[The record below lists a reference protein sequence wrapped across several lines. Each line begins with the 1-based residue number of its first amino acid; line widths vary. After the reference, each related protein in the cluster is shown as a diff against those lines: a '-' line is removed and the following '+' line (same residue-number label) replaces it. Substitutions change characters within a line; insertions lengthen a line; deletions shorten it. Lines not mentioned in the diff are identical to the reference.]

1 MRNPL
6 ALLPRLGL
14 PAGVDHS
21 AMEYLG
27 HQGRV
32 SNPKQFFADQDYIIC
47 RNALDSQ
54 LINNLIGVYDSWIL
68 ETQGNQY
75 LRQSGLLEANEFS
88 AVGGVKNCF
97 LNPHT
102 YKHGTNRKLSRL
114 ILSVLASPG
123 IANALTA
130 ISGHSRFSLYQSMLF
145 DHTTTR
151 PHQDWIYLDS
161 RPNGHLIAAWV
172 ALEDIH
178 LDGIRFYVYPGSQ
191 HFRPA
196 SSYNHE
202 SPDWREQYNYFLS
215 EIDEE
220 LARGQREMYAP
231 SLLKGD
237 IFFWGSRIIHGSVEG
252 SNPER
257 RRRSIAA
264 HFVPEGFKFGN
275 LETEIDVQFRKYGP
289 LHYADSNLD

>member
-6 ALLPRLGL
+6 AFLPRLGL
-14 PAGVDHS
+14 PVGADLS
-21 AMEYLG
+21 NMEYFG
-27 HQGRV
+27 HQGEIL
-32 SNPKQFFADQDYIIC
+32 SPKQFFIDQNYIIC
-47 RNALDSQ
+47 RNALDGK
-54 LINNLIGVYDSWIL
+54 LISDLIAVYDSWI
-68 ETQGNQY
+68 QDAKDNKY
-75 LRQSGLLEANEFS
+75 LRQSGLTEANEFS
-88 AVGGVKNCF
+88 AAGGVKNCF

-102 YKHGTNRKLSRL
+102 YKHGCNRKLSRL

-123 IANALTA
+123 VSKALTA

-161 RPNGHLIAAWV
+161 RPVGHLIAAWV

-202 SPDWREQYNYFLS
+202 SKDWREQYDSFLS
-215 EIDEE
+215 EIDQE
-220 LARGQREMYAP
+220 LSGGQWEMYAP

-237 IFFWGSRIIHGSVEG
+237 IFFWGSRIIHGSVQG
-252 SNPER
+252 SNPDR

-264 HFVPEGFKFGN
+264 HFVPDGFKFGN
-275 LETEIDVQFRKYGP
+275 LEKEIEVRFGRFGP
-289 LHYADSNLD
+289 LSYADSNLD